1 MSSIYFGIDIGGT
14 FVKICMYSV
23 DGIERSFV
31 DKWSIPTDT
40 SDHGEHIL
48 DDITAS
54 IRKACDDNH
63 ISFGDVKGIGIG
75 VPGPVTDEGTVL
87 KCVNLGWGVFSI
99 KEKMIELT
107 GLHNIV
113 AANDANVAAL
123 GETWMGSGAGYENLV
138 MVTLGTGVGGGLII
152 GGNIY
157 EGFNGAAAEIG
168 HMTVNKEETLVCGCG
183 NKGCLEQYA
192 SATGIVRMANRK
204 LESTETETILR
215 GADIDAKLIFDAAR
229 DGDEF
234 AMEIVDTY
242 CDYLGTALSDI
253 TKVIAPQVILIGG
266 GVAKAGDI
274 LIENVKKYYREH
286 AMHALKHIPIKLAS
300 LGNDAGMYG
309 CIRMVIDR

>member
-1 MSSIYFGIDIGGT
+1 MSSIYYGIDIGGT

-54 IRKACDDNH
+54 IRKACEDNH

-138 MVTLGTGVGGGLII
+138 MVTSDGTIQHFHQRAAFHYIELGTQLD
-152 GGNIY
+152 
-157 EGFNGAAAEIG
+157 F
-168 HMTVNKEETLVCGCG
+168 TLQQ
-183 NKGCLEQYA
+183 LPQH
-192 SATGIVRMANRK
+192 
-204 LESTETETILR
+204 
-215 GADIDAKLIFDAAR
+215 FQ
-229 DGDEF
+229 
-234 AMEIVDTY
+234 
-242 CDYLGTALSDI
+242 SDI
-253 TKVIAPQVILIGG
+253 FVF
-266 GVAKAGDI
+266 
-274 LIENVKKYYREH
+274 
-286 AMHALKHIPIKLAS
+286 HIFQLQQKLF
-300 LGNDAGMYG
+300 
-309 CIRMVIDR
+309 